1 MDTRIPAAE
10 RANQPGDVTG
20 AGANP
25 DQTKGQADSQ
35 TARKKTRTDQMAAID
50 PTQFNSGPFLTAGGK
65 TGWLMNWLFSS
76 KERMFWTL
84 QTTGW
89 VGFFV
94 FHVLSV
100 SSLVAGWSA
109 DAIAFSISSSTIG
122 FISTSIV
129 LRPIYRLAR
138 RRPPISLLTIAL
150 GGTAAMTIA
159 MSAMKAI
166 MFELIF
172 GRAWMETRVVQ
183 LGTENFL
190 MLLRPDLPPNLF
202 LLFSW
207 AGFYFG
213 INYYLT
219 LRDESER
226 TLRAAR
232 LADQAQLKM
241 LRYQLNPHFL
251 FNTLNAVS
259 TLVLVKDGQQA
270 NDMLTK
276 LSAFLRYS
284 LDSDPLQKTTLSE
297 ELRALQLYLDIETTR
312 FGERLKIVKDV
323 DEETMDAQVPSLILQ
338 PAIENAIKYAI
349 AKMESGGEIRICAR
363 REDDMLHLQV
373 CDNGPE
379 APENPSGMLAKNAIG
394 GGVGLVNMRERLV
407 HLYGP
412 SQSFHVTKLEPAGLC
427 VTLKLPFEKKN

>member
-1 MDTRIPAAE
+1 MTTIDLSR
-10 RANQPGDVTG
+10 
-20 AGANP
+20 
-25 DQTKGQADSQ
+25 SQ
-35 TARKKTRTDQMAAID
+35 
-50 PTQFNSGPFLTAGGK
+50 NGPFLTAGGK
-65 TGWLMNWLFSS
+65 TGRVINWVFAS
-76 KERMFWTL
+76 KERMFWIL
-84 QTTGW
+84 QLVGW
-89 VGFFV
+89 MGFFV

-109 DAIAFSISSSTIG
+109 DAIAFSMSSSTIG

-138 RRPPISLLTIAL
+138 RQPPAVLLMIAL
-150 GGTAAMTIA
+150 GGTAMMTIA

-172 GRAWMETRVVQ
+172 GEAWMEIRKAQ

-213 INYYLT
+213 VNYYLT

-259 TLVLVKDGQQA
+259 TLVLVKDGQRA

-297 ELRALQLYLDIETTR
+297 EIRALQLYLDIEKTR
-312 FGERLKIVKDV
+312 FGDRLKVVKDI
-323 DEETMDAQVPSLILQ
+323 DPEALDARVPSLILQ

-349 AKMESGGEIRICAR
+349 AKMESGGEIRISAR
-363 REDDMLHLQV
+363 REDDMLRLQV

-379 APENPSGMLAKNAIG
+379 APADPSAALSKAGT
-394 GGVGLVNMRERLV
+394 GVGLVNMRERLS

-412 SQSFHVTKLEPAGLC
+412 SQAFQLSRLDPDGLC
-427 VTLKLPFEKKN
+427 VTLKLPFEKKE